1 MGVWMVL
8 IGICMLFV
16 HIVARED
23 PNREQLTFIALTICW
38 IVLVN
43 LIAFLL
49 FATDKCFA
57 LTKSATQISEA
68 LVCYIFS
75 LGGVVGGWLA
85 LIMTCYRPPNKC
97 SRFICWAMLS
107 TCVGIAIN
115 IFLIVRVI
123 IPQKE
128 FMFKHFNDIVNPN

>member
-1 MGVWMVL
+1 MVWLVL

-23 PNREQLTFIALTICW
+23 PKREQVTIVALIVAW

-43 LIAFLL
+43 IIAFFL
-49 FATDKCFA
+49 FTMDKCFA
-57 LTKSATQISEA
+57 LTKVPQISEA
-68 LVCYIFS
+68 LVCYLFV

-85 LIMTCYRPPNKC
+85 LIITCYKAPNKC

-107 TCVGIAIN
+107 TSVGIAIN
-115 IFLIVRVI
+115 VFLIVRVI
-123 IPQKE
+123 LPQKE
-128 FMFKHFNDIVNPN
+128 FMFKHFNDIIGHN